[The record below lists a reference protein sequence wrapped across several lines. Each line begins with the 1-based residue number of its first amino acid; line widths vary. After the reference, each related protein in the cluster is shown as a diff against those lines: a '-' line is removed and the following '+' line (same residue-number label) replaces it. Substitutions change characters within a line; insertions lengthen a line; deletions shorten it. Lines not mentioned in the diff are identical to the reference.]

1 MLRGLVLDIIFSL
14 LIILSF
20 LGTLVYQIFFS
31 KINNKNIDKFM
42 PKCILYN
49 ADIYDSSPVTGKEFE
64 ILQKNNITLNYL
76 LNRIGTKK

>member
-1 MLRGLVLDIIFSL
+1 MLRKLVLDIFFFVDYFAFSRDACL
-14 LIILSF
+14 PD
-20 LGTLVYQIFFS
+20 FFS

-64 ILQKNNITLNYL
+64 ILQKNNITPNYL
-76 LNRIGTKK
+76 LNRKGTKK

>member
-1 MLRGLVLDIIFSL
+1 MDIIFSL

-20 LGTLVYQIFFS
+20 LVTLVYQIFFS

-49 ADIYDSSPVTGKEFE
+49 TDIDDSSPVTGKEFE
-64 ILQKNNITLNYL
+64 ILQKNNIAPNYL
-76 LNRIGTKK
+76 LNRKGTKK